1 MRNGGEERKICKL
14 VGAERMGPLLQ
25 PASQLA
31 SQQQKYP
38 MNFWQGGTLHCV
50 QVYEEKICLINSPVF
65 TLGQKGYSE
74 CHCKYLKLQRL

>member
-1 MRNGGEERKICKL
+1 MRNGGEERRGEYANWL
-14 VGAERMGPLLQ
+14 VPSAWAR
-25 PASQLA
+25 SYTA

-38 MNFWQGGTLHCV
+38 MNFWQGKTLHCV
-50 QVYEEKICLINSPVF
+50 QVYEEKICLINSTVF